1 MGTPP
6 LTIAITTY
14 NRDPQ
19 MVIDSFRQVYDHPA
33 VDEVVIV
40 DDCSDNSQFIQLDL
54 DIETFRKGK
63 PAQNLSVYRNTK
75 NMGMSRNKS
84 NAIRWSRNDWVLIL
98 DSDNALYPSSIDAI
112 CKLTNLRTDTIYC
125 PAFAE
130 PEFDYRRLQG
140 KSWDAKGVAS
150 QIKSRDMSVLLNTC
164 NYLVHRDTYLETYE
178 YNPDVK
184 ESDTIWFNYLWLRRG
199 GLLHVVPDWHYY
211 HRIHEGSGWKQNAS
225 ENMRMAE
232 RIKGE
237 IVQLANQIQ

>member
-1 MGTPP
+1 
-6 LTIAITTY
+6 
-14 NRDPQ
+14 

-33 VDEVVIV
+33 VDEVLIV
-40 DDCSDNSQFIQLDL
+40 DDCSSVLNYFSLCDARHEIACSKVRVTTNHS
-54 DIETFRKGK
+54 
-63 PAQNLSVYRNTK
+63 NL
-75 NMGMSRNKS
+75 GMSRNKAE
-84 NAIRWSRNDWVLIL
+84 AIKLSSNDWVLIL

-150 QIKSRDMSVLLNTC
+150 EIKSRDMSVLLNTC

-232 RIKGE
+232 KIKGE
-237 IVQLANQIQ
+237 IVQLANHLPA